1 LIVTFEHKYVTGII
15 DSLAVG
21 GGIMASDE
29 VINCEICGAAT
40 SIDKFDMI
48 FYNHEPFAFCEK
60 CSSAIVY
67 VDNEPHILIDALV
80 AV

>member
-1 LIVTFEHKYVTGII
+1 MHQGDAE
-15 DSLAVG
+15 
-21 GGIMASDE
+21 MASDD
-29 VINCEICGAAT
+29 VINCEVCGAAT
-40 SIDKFDMI
+40 SVDKFDMI
-48 FYNHEPFAFCEK
+48 FYDHEPFAFCEK